1 MKKLKSLILTAGML
15 ISVVSC
21 SPAENKETPAVTVLA
36 DELSETAYRK
46 SAVELSDEIRQIYI
60 SSSYNNG

>member
-21 SPAENKETPAVTVLA
+21 SPAENKKMPAVTVQA

-46 SAVELSDEIRQIYI
+46 SAVELPDEIRQIYI
-60 SSSYNNG
+60 IFV